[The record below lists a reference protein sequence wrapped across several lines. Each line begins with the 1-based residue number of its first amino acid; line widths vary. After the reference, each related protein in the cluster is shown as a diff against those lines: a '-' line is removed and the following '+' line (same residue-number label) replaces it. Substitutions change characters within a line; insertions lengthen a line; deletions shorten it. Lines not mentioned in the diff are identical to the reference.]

1 MLWFVRLNYMY
12 FSSLIRRLFFT
23 VFILAVAANL
33 SGIVN
38 AEENASEKI
47 IGVIGTGTIQ
57 GGDVAKA
64 RDRAIKNSLVSAV
77 EFAVADI
84 LPIESMIQDFE
95 ALNEILYDNSSEFV
109 EYYKVLTELKSGRTY
124 RVLVQATVTTSV
136 IEQQLI
142 SAGIKVCK
150 KNMPNIL
157 FFISEQNLGD
167 ILPRYWWTEDLAVVR
182 GYSEIA
188 MSDGMIRNGFFVID
202 QKSLVINEEFETLK
216 NKADLSNQDAVSL
229 GAILQ
234 ADVVIVGNSKADI
247 APNTMGGDIKSFKGT
262 VLARALRTDTGEE
275 IASTTQTAVSVNQD
289 DIAGG
294 RDALSNAGY
303 LAGRELASQIAIIWQ
318 KEVKKSLSTLEIFVE
333 GTGHLSNFVIF
344 RAKLNE
350 MPGVDSQQTSE
361 LKADEATIIVNFQG
375 NAKEL
380 ADALMLK
387 NFESFGINIY
397 EISQDH
403 LRVKLLTEPLF
414 RVE

>member
-1 MLWFVRLNYMY
+1 MY
-12 FSSLIRRLFFT
+12 FSLLIRRLLFT

-47 IGVIGTGTIQ
+47 IEVIGTGAIQ

-77 EFAVADI
+77 EFAVADF
-84 LPIESMIQDFE
+84 LPLESMIQNFE
-95 ALNEILYDNSSEFV
+95 ILNEILYDNSSEFV
-109 EYYKVLTELKSGRTY
+109 ADYKVLTELKSGRTY
-124 RVLVQATVTTSV
+124 RVLVQATVS
-136 IEQQLI
+136 IDAIKEELI
-142 SAGIKVCK
+142 SVNIKVYK
-150 KNMPNIL
+150 KNLPKIL
-157 FFISEQNLGD
+157 FLIAEQNFSD
-167 ILPRYWWTEDLAVVR
+167 ISPRYWWSKDLTFVK
-182 GYSEIA
+182 GYTEIA
-188 MSDGMIRNGFFVID
+188 MTEKMLKNGFSVID
-202 QKSLVINEEFETLK
+202 QKSLIINEEFETLK
-216 NKADLSNQDAVSL
+216 DKADLSNQDAVSL

-275 IASTTQTAVSVNQD
+275 IASTVQTSVSVNQD
-289 DIAGG
+289 DIAGA

-303 LAGRELASQIAIIWQ
+303 LAGSDLASQIVMKWHE
-318 KEVKKSLSTLEIFVE
+318 EVKKSITTLVIIVE
-333 GTGHLSNFVIF
+333 GTRDLSNFVIF
-344 RAKLNE
+344 RAELNE
-350 MPGVDSQQTSE
+350 IPGVDSLQTSE
-361 LKADEATIIVNFQG
+361 MKADEATIVVDFQG

-397 EISQDH
+397 EISQSH
-403 LRVKLLTEPLF
+403 LRIRLVSS
-414 RVE
+414 

>member
-1 MLWFVRLNYMY
+1 MY
-12 FSSLIRRLFFT
+12 FSSLIRRLFFS

-47 IGVIGTGTIQ
+47 IEVIGTGAIQ
-57 GGDVAKA
+57 GGNVAKA

-77 EFAVADI
+77 ELAVADF
-84 LPIESMIQDFE
+84 LPLESMIQNFE
-95 ALNEILYDNSSEFV
+95 ILNEILYDNSSEFV
-109 EYYKVLTELKSGRTY
+109 ADYKVLTELKSGRTY
-124 RVLVQATVTTSV
+124 RVLVQATVS
-136 IEQQLI
+136 IDAIKEELI
-142 SAGIKVCK
+142 SVNIKVYK
-150 KNMPNIL
+150 KNLPKIL
-157 FFISEQNLGD
+157 FLIAEQNFSD
-167 ILPRYWWTEDLAVVR
+167 ISQRYWWTEDLTFVK
-182 GYSEIA
+182 GYTEIA
-188 MSDGMIRNGFFVID
+188 MTEMMLKNGFSVID

-216 NKADLSNQDAVSL
+216 DKADLSNQDAVSL

-275 IASTTQTAVSVNQD
+275 IASTIQTEVSVNKD
-289 DIAGG
+289 DIAGA

-303 LAGRELASQIAIIWQ
+303 LAGSDLASQIVRKWHE
-318 KEVKKSLSTLEIFVE
+318 EVKKSITTLVIIVE
-333 GTGHLSNFVIF
+333 GTRDLSNFVIF
-344 RAKLNE
+344 RAELNE
-350 MPGVDSQQTSE
+350 IPGVDSLQTSE
-361 LKADEATIIVNFQG
+361 MKADEATIVVDFQG

-397 EISQDH
+397 EISQSH
-403 LRVKLLTEPLF
+403 LRVRL
-414 RVE
+414 VSS

>member
-1 MLWFVRLNYMY
+1 MY

-47 IGVIGTGTIQ
+47 IEVIGTGAIQ
-57 GGDVAKA
+57 GGNVAKA

-77 EFAVADI
+77 EFAVADF
-84 LPIESMIQDFE
+84 LPLESMIQNFE
-95 ALNEILYDNSSEFV
+95 ILNEILYDNSSEFV
-109 EYYKVLTELKSGRTY
+109 ADYKVLTELKSGRTY
-124 RVLVQATVTTSV
+124 RVLVQATVS
-136 IEQQLI
+136 IDAIKEELI
-142 SAGIKVCK
+142 SVNIKVYK
-150 KNMPNIL
+150 KNLPKIL
-157 FFISEQNLGD
+157 FLIAEQNFSD
-167 ILPRYWWTEDLAVVR
+167 ISQRYWWTEDLTFVK
-182 GYSEIA
+182 GYTEIA
-188 MSDGMIRNGFFVID
+188 MTEKMLKNGFSVID

-216 NKADLSNQDAVSL
+216 DKADLSNQDAVSL

-262 VLARALRTDTGEE
+262 MLARALRTDTGEE
-275 IASTTQTAVSVNQD
+275 IASTIQTEVSVNKD
-289 DIAGG
+289 DIAGA

-303 LAGRELASQIAIIWQ
+303 LAGSDLASQIVRKWHE
-318 KEVKKSLSTLEIFVE
+318 EVKKSITTLVIIVE
-333 GTGHLSNFVIF
+333 GTRDLSNFVIF
-344 RAKLNE
+344 RAELNE
-350 MPGVDSQQTSE
+350 IPGVDSLQTSE
-361 LKADEATIIVNFQG
+361 MKADEATIVVDFQG

-397 EISQDH
+397 EISQSH
-403 LRVKLLTEPLF
+403 LRVRL
-414 RVE
+414 VSS

>member
-1 MLWFVRLNYMY
+1 MY

-47 IGVIGTGTIQ
+47 IEVIGTGAIQ
-57 GGDVAKA
+57 GGNVAKA

-77 EFAVADI
+77 EFAVADF
-84 LPIESMIQDFE
+84 LPLESMIQNFE
-95 ALNEILYDNSSEFV
+95 ILNEILYDNSSEFV
-109 EYYKVLTELKSGRTY
+109 ADYKVLTELKSGRTY
-124 RVLVQATVTTSV
+124 RVLVQATVS
-136 IEQQLI
+136 IDAIKEELI
-142 SAGIKVCK
+142 SVNIKVYK
-150 KNMPNIL
+150 KNLPKIL
-157 FFISEQNLGD
+157 FLIAEQNFSD
-167 ILPRYWWTEDLAVVR
+167 ISQRYWWTEDLTFVK
-182 GYSEIA
+182 GYTEIA
-188 MSDGMIRNGFFVID
+188 MTEKMLKNGFSVID

-216 NKADLSNQDAVSL
+216 DKADLSNQDAVSL

-275 IASTTQTAVSVNQD
+275 IASTIQTEVSVNKD
-289 DIAGG
+289 DIAGA

-303 LAGRELASQIAIIWQ
+303 LAGSDLASQIVRKWHEEI
-318 KEVKKSLSTLEIFVE
+318 KKSITTLVIIVE
-333 GTGHLSNFVIF
+333 GTRDLSNFVIF
-344 RAKLNE
+344 RAELNE
-350 MPGVDSQQTSE
+350 IPGVDSLQTSE
-361 LKADEATIIVNFQG
+361 MKADEATIVVDFQG

-397 EISQDH
+397 EISQSH
-403 LRVKLLTEPLF
+403 LRVRL
-414 RVE
+414 VSS

>member
-1 MLWFVRLNYMY
+1 MY
-12 FSSLIRRLFFT
+12 FFSLIKKSFLII
-23 VFILAVAANL
+23 FILAVVVNL

-47 IGVIGTGTIQ
+47 IEVIGTGSIQ

-77 EFAVADI
+77 EFAVADL
-84 LPIESMIQDFE
+84 LPLESMIQNF
-95 ALNEILYDNSSEFV
+95 EILNKIFYDNSSEFIA
-109 EYYKVLTELKSGRTY
+109 YYRVLTELKSKRIY
-124 RVLVQATVTTSV
+124 RVLVQATVSTSV

-142 SAGIKVCK
+142 NSGIKICQK
-150 KNMPNIL
+150 DMPGIL
-157 FFISEQNLGD
+157 FFIAEQNLGD
-167 ILPRYWWTEDLAVVR
+167 ISPRYWWSKDLTFVE
-182 GYSEIA
+182 GYTEIA
-188 MSDGMIRNGFFVID
+188 MTEKMLKNGFSVID

-216 NKADLSNQDAVSL
+216 DKADLSNQDAVSL

-247 APNTMGGDIKSFKGT
+247 APNTMGGDIKSFKST

-275 IASTTQTAVSVNQD
+275 IAYTTQTAVSVNKD
-289 DIAGG
+289 NIAGG

-303 LAGRELASQIAIIWQ
+303 LAGSDLASQIVRKWHE
-318 KEVKKSLSTLEIFVE
+318 EVKKSITTLVIIVE
-333 GTGHLSNFVIF
+333 GTKALSNFVIF
-344 RAKLNE
+344 RAELNKI
-350 MPGVDSQQTSE
+350 PGVDSLQTSE
-361 LKADEATIIVNFQG
+361 MKADETTIIVHFRG

-397 EISQDH
+397 EISQSH
-403 LRVKLLTEPLF
+403 LRIRLVSS
-414 RVE
+414 

>member
-1 MLWFVRLNYMY
+1 MY

-47 IGVIGTGTIQ
+47 IEIIGTGAIQ
-57 GGDVAKA
+57 GGNVAKA

-77 EFAVADI
+77 EFAVADF
-84 LPIESMIQDFE
+84 LPLESMIQNFE
-95 ALNEILYDNSSEFV
+95 ILNEILYDNSSEFV
-109 EYYKVLTELKSGRTY
+109 ADYKVLTELKSGRTY
-124 RVLVQATVTTSV
+124 RVLVQATVS
-136 IEQQLI
+136 IDAIKEELI
-142 SAGIKVCK
+142 SVNIKVYK
-150 KNMPNIL
+150 KNLPKIL
-157 FFISEQNLGD
+157 FLIAEQNFSD
-167 ILPRYWWTEDLAVVR
+167 ISQRYWWTEDLTFVK
-182 GYSEIA
+182 GYTEIA
-188 MSDGMIRNGFFVID
+188 MTEKMLKNGFSVID

-216 NKADLSNQDAVSL
+216 DKADLSNQDAVSL

-275 IASTTQTAVSVNQD
+275 IASTIQTEVSVNKD
-289 DIAGG
+289 DIAGA

-303 LAGRELASQIAIIWQ
+303 LAGSDLASQIVRKWHE
-318 KEVKKSLSTLEIFVE
+318 EVKKSITTLVIIVE
-333 GTGHLSNFVIF
+333 GTRDLSNFVIF
-344 RAKLNE
+344 RAELNE
-350 MPGVDSQQTSE
+350 IPGVDSLQTSE
-361 LKADEATIIVNFQG
+361 MKADEATIVVDFQG

-397 EISQDH
+397 EISQSH
-403 LRVKLLTEPLF
+403 LRVRL
-414 RVE
+414 VSS

>member
-1 MLWFVRLNYMY
+1 MY

-47 IGVIGTGTIQ
+47 IEIIGTGAIQ
-57 GGDVAKA
+57 GGNVAKA

-77 EFAVADI
+77 EFAVADF
-84 LPIESMIQDFE
+84 LPLESMIQNFE
-95 ALNEILYDNSSEFV
+95 ILNEILYDNSSEFV
-109 EYYKVLTELKSGRTY
+109 ADYKVLTELKSGRTY
-124 RVLVQATVTTSV
+124 RVLVQATVS
-136 IEQQLI
+136 IDAIKEELI
-142 SAGIKVCK
+142 SVNIKVYK
-150 KNMPNIL
+150 KNLPKIL
-157 FFISEQNLGD
+157 FLIAEQNFSD
-167 ILPRYWWTEDLAVVR
+167 ISQRYWWTEDLTFVK
-182 GYSEIA
+182 GYTEIA
-188 MSDGMIRNGFFVID
+188 MTEKMLKNVFSVID

-216 NKADLSNQDAVSL
+216 DKADLSNQDAVSL

-275 IASTTQTAVSVNQD
+275 IASTIQTEVSVNKD
-289 DIAGG
+289 DIAGA

-303 LAGRELASQIAIIWQ
+303 LAGSDLASQIVRKWHE
-318 KEVKKSLSTLEIFVE
+318 EVKKSITTLVIIVE
-333 GTGHLSNFVIF
+333 GTRALSNFVIF
-344 RAKLNE
+344 RAELNE
-350 MPGVDSQQTSE
+350 IPGVDSLQTSE
-361 LKADEATIIVNFQG
+361 MKADEATIVVDFQG

-387 NFESFGINIY
+387 TFESFGINIY
-397 EISQDH
+397 EISQSH
-403 LRVKLLTEPLF
+403 LRVRL
-414 RVE
+414 VSS

>member
-1 MLWFVRLNYMY
+1 MY

-38 AEENASEKI
+38 AEENTSEKI
-47 IGVIGTGTIQ
+47 IEIIGTGAIQ
-57 GGDVAKA
+57 GGNVAKA

-77 EFAVADI
+77 EFAVADF
-84 LPIESMIQDFE
+84 LPLESMIQNFE
-95 ALNEILYDNSSEFV
+95 ILNEILYDNSSEFV
-109 EYYKVLTELKSGRTY
+109 ADYKVLTELKSGRTY
-124 RVLVQATVTTSV
+124 RVLVQATVS
-136 IEQQLI
+136 IDAIKEELI
-142 SAGIKVCK
+142 SVNIKVYK
-150 KNMPNIL
+150 KNLPKIL
-157 FFISEQNLGD
+157 FLIAEQNFSD
-167 ILPRYWWTEDLAVVR
+167 ISQRYWWTEDLTFVK
-182 GYSEIA
+182 GYTEIA
-188 MSDGMIRNGFFVID
+188 MTEKMLKNGFSVID

-216 NKADLSNQDAVSL
+216 DKADLSNQDAVSL

-275 IASTTQTAVSVNQD
+275 IASTIQTEVSVNKD
-289 DIAGG
+289 DIAGA

-303 LAGRELASQIAIIWQ
+303 LAGSDLASQIVRKWHE
-318 KEVKKSLSTLEIFVE
+318 EVKKSITTLVIIVE
-333 GTGHLSNFVIF
+333 GTRDLSNFVIF
-344 RAKLNE
+344 RAELNE
-350 MPGVDSQQTSE
+350 IPGVDSLQTSE
-361 LKADEATIIVNFQG
+361 MKADEATIVVDFQG

-397 EISQDH
+397 EISQSH
-403 LRVKLLTEPLF
+403 LRVRL
-414 RVE
+414 VSS